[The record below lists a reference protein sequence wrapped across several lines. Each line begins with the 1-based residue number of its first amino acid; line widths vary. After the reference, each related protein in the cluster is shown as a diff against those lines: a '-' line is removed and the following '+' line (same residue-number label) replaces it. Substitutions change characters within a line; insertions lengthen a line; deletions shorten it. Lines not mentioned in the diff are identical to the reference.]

1 MARREM
7 MTPMPE
13 PPPDRI
19 MSPDG
24 RSGWYAH
31 EPGGHQS
38 ESDDEW
44 AGPREGSV
52 VRFMAEDSVDVP
64 LWGEDGLIFSD
75 EHELEREWGVSP
87 ELAAAIVHW
96 GRASQGPVSAEL
108 DAEAAR
114 LVRLLRRELDHRF
127 AIVYQP

>member
-1 MARREM
+1 MR
-7 MTPMPE
+7 E
-13 PPPDRI
+13 PPADRI

-31 EPGGHQS
+31 RPDGDRS
-38 ESDDEW
+38 EQDDPW
-44 AGPREGSV
+44 VGPREGSV

-75 EHELEREWGVSP
+75 EHELVREWALSR
-87 ELAAAIVHW
+87 ELVAAIVRW
-96 GRASQGPVSAEL
+96 GREAQGPITPQL

-127 AIVYQP
+127 TIVYQP